1 LDINHLNG
9 GFAMNNIE
17 FIHTNLPHA
26 EGNKI
31 VSKAAKATTFSSLLF
46 NSVPINI
53 LVVNQEIRIVDTNHN
68 AIIEF
73 KTERE
78 QIIGLFCGEL
88 FGCVNSFKE
97 KGCGKNDECSA
108 CVLRNSV
115 IYTFQTNEI
124 VRKKEVELKIK
135 TNDGFSKKYLR
146 ISTTLIQQN
155 NEPMVLLTAD
165 DITEQK
171 LSEKVLKKSEIKYK
185 ELADSLPQTVFETD
199 LQGNLIFVNRHA
211 FDMFGFM
218 QGDFDKGINVFQ
230 TLMPEDSER
239 AKLDF
244 ERVVCGE
251 GRESNEYTALRKDDS
266 TFPIIIYA
274 SRIVYN
280 NKTIGIRGILV
291 DITERKEADRALRES
306 EEKFRTIFENA
317 SNSIYVT
324 GLDGQFLEVNQVA
337 CDQLGYSRSE
347 LLQMGAEDID
357 SFDDAAQVEARINQ
371 ILRDGHIIFETAQV
385 RKDGSIMPADVSSRI
400 IDYMGKKAILG
411 ITRDI
416 TKHKQAEET
425 MLNAKL
431 TAEAVNR
438 AKTEFVANMSHE
450 LRTPLNSIIG
460 FSDILCSENQGS
472 LNEYQKKYTSNVLA
486 NGKHL
491 LNIINEI
498 LDFSKVESGKMELNI
513 EEIILTKVIEEIE
526 TSIIPLSSNKNIEL
540 TFNMDVRKPIIKA
553 DMMKFKQIL
562 YNLVSNAIKFTDQ
575 GGSVTIGGQ
584 ISEDLV
590 HISVKDSGIGISP
603 KDQAKLFDPFFQVDS
618 STTRVYGGTGLGLT
632 LVKKFVEMHHGNI
645 WIESEI
651 GKGSTFTFIIPTDPE
666 NTSF

>member
-1 LDINHLNG
+1 
-9 GFAMNNIE
+9 MNNIE

-185 ELADSLPQTVFETD
+185 ELADSLPQAVFETD

-317 SNSIYVT
+317 SDAIYVT

-400 IDYMGKKAILG
+400 IDYMGKKALLG

-618 STTRVYGGTGLGLT
+618 STTREYGGTGLGLT

>member
-1 LDINHLNG
+1 
-9 GFAMNNIE
+9 MNNIE

-124 VRKKEVELKIK
+124 VRKKKVELKIK

-317 SNSIYVT
+317 SDAIYVT

-400 IDYMGKKAILG
+400 IDYMGKKALLG

-431 TAEAVNR
+431 TAEAANR

-460 FSDILCSENQGS
+460 FSDIFCSENQGS

-618 STTRVYGGTGLGLT
+618 STTREYGGTGLGLT